1 MKRDEVGKEGN
12 ERKPEAAS
20 ADETARGLPE
30 KSIGESID
38 HLVEYLFDNGVNNIH
53 PLIMGEVER
62 RLIIRVL
69 ERSRGNKLQAAERL
83 GISRNTFHR
92 KIQKMKDSLTTETEE
107 GQA

>member
-1 MKRDEVGKEGN
+1 MKREEGGKEGS
-12 ERKPEAAS
+12 EEQAGAAS
-20 ADETARGLPE
+20 PDETARGLPE
-30 KSIGESID
+30 QSIGESID
-38 HLVEYLFDNGVNNIH
+38 ILVEYLYDNGVNNIH

-92 KIQKMKDSLTTETEE
+92 KMQKIKESLTTETGE